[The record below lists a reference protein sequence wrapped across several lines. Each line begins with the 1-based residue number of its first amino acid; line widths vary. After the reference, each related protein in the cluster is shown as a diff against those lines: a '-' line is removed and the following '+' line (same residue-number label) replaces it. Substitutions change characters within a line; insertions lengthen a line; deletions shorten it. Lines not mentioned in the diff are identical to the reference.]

1 VGLFI
6 LPCSAAPAVTPGRAG
21 PGLSLADPLDDVE
34 LLKAGARDVRFT
46 AKAAIAY
53 SSNSSARARS
63 CGARVRPSAYLRL
76 MTNSSLVFREHSMG
90 EAVGAVVLVPAT
102 TAVLSAWACARGR
115 RGAAGVALGFSQ
127 GFPR

>member
-1 VGLFI
+1 MGLFI

-53 SSNSSARARS
+53 SINSSARASSEKTLDQRQPRFFMVIPDRFTLNKRFKFTARISTTIPFAFSS
-63 CGARVRPSAYLRL
+63 CTIFERL
-76 MTNSSLVFREHSMG
+76 IVADCAS
-90 EAVGAVVLVPAT
+90 
-102 TAVLSAWACARGR
+102 TAV
-115 RGAAGVALGFSQ
+115 
-127 GFPR
+127 